1 MLNKLSPIVHFCGLK
16 RLCGERRRRG
26 RGVRFSG
33 LVTYRGNGP
42 FCKSRVILPQATAH
56 THSTSPSRGDT
67 RHTTIALDPRAACTA
82 HSLHQRSAF
91 RCRLGLHPPRPPH
104 ASQSLR
110 ERAFPTSSRV
120 VAPPGPRALSD
131 AALFMPLAPVPVH
144 RVTQHNRTPGP
155 SYGVSPAPSL
165 FPVAAPSPHSVPRVV
180 ATHRLRT
187 RKTVLARPA

>member
-1 MLNKLSPIVHFCGLK
+1 MLNNLSPIVHFCGLK

-42 FCKSRVILPQATAH
+42 FCKSRVILPQARH
-56 THSTSPSRGDT
+56 THTPQVEVPREATHGTPRSRWTREPRVRPTPCISDQRFAVGSACTLPAPLTPLSLSEREPSR
-67 RHTTIALDPRAACTA
+67 L
-82 HSLHQRSAF
+82 
-91 RCRLGLHPPRPPH
+91 PH
-104 ASQSLR
+104 ASS
-110 ERAFPTSSRV
+110 P
-120 VAPPGPRALSD
+120 PRALSD

>member
-1 MLNKLSPIVHFCGLK
+1 MLNNLSPIVHFCGLK
-16 RLCGERRRRG
+16 RLCVESADAEDAVCGFRDWLHTE
-26 RGVRFSG
+26 
-33 LVTYRGNGP
+33 
-42 FCKSRVILPQATAH
+42 ATDRSAKVELYYHKRH
-56 THSTSPSRGDT
+56 THTPQVEVPREATHGTPRSRWTREPRVRPTPCISDQRFAVGSACTLPAPLTPLSLSEREPSR
-67 RHTTIALDPRAACTA
+67 L
-82 HSLHQRSAF
+82 
-91 RCRLGLHPPRPPH
+91 PH
-104 ASQSLR
+104 ASS
-110 ERAFPTSSRV
+110 P
-120 VAPPGPRALSD
+120 PRALSD